1 VLGHAVS
8 KHKDWFDDQDAAARN
23 LLDAMHSAH
32 LQWINDK
39 SNTAKKS
46 AYTRT
51 KQQVQVKLREMK
63 ERWSRTKA
71 HELQSAADRHDMKA
85 FYAGLKAAYGPR
97 ETGSAPVKS
106 LDGSL
111 IIDRKKTL
119 ARWVEHFQ
127 SVLNQKS
134 VFDSQVLSEIPQW
147 NTATHLDDTPTVEE
161 IQHALQHM
169 SSAKAPGV
177 DGIPAEVLKHGG
189 SSLLSHLMT

>member
-1 VLGHAVS
+1 
-8 KHKDWFDDQDAAARN
+8 
-23 LLDAMHSAH
+23 MHSAL

-63 ERWSRTKA
+63 ERWWRTKA
-71 HELQSAADRHDMKA
+71 QELQSAADRHDMNA
-85 FYAGLKAAYGPR
+85 FYAGLKAAYRSR

-111 IIDRKKTL
+111 ITDRKKTL
-119 ARWVEHFQ
+119 SRWVEHFQ

-134 VFDSQVLSEIPQW
+134 VFDSQVLSEMPQW
-147 NTATHLDDTPTVEE
+147 NTTTHLDDTPTVEE
-161 IQHALQHM
+161 IQHALQQM
-169 SSAKAPGV
+169 SSAKTPGV